1 MQIQTNNFRDIVFSN
16 EKFAKFKNLKP
27 DELTETR
34 KTNKELD
41 WALYDADKAQMFL
54 DIAREK
60 MIAIK
65 LAKGEKLSDEE
76 REFIEKNN
84 PQLLEKA
91 QNAQIFVKNLKKP
104 NQDSDTSKLQ
114 VLNAIQKLS
123 KYDPEYAELLL
134 NAYES

>member
-76 REFIEKNN
+76 QEFIEKNN

-91 QNAQIFVKNLKKP
+91 QNAQTFVKNLKKP

-134 NAYES
+134 NAYEN

>member
-65 LAKGEKLSDEE
+65 LVKGEKLSDEE

-104 NQDSDTSKLQ
+104 NQNNDTSKLQ

-134 NAYES
+134 NAYEN